1 MGVNFLL
8 TGRLH
13 PTSPHGR
20 DGVREDGP
28 DQRHHQAVQERDL
41 RDHVR
46 LMLDDDDE
54 IDDVDASGMRSLRSC
69 ELINS
74 TQALT

>member
-1 MGVNFLL
+1 MVEILL

-28 DQRHHQAVQERDL
+28 DQRHHQAVQERNL
-41 RDHVR
+41 RDHVS
-46 LMLDDDDE
+46 LMKMTMMKLMML
-54 IDDVDASGMRSLRSC
+54 MRQ
-69 ELINS
+69 E
-74 TQALT
+74 